1 MAFSSGEVLTAANL
15 NALDITT
22 ATVGGTTQPGTDATL
37 YTEGSV
43 SSYNATSGTTGILVK
58 AYSDVSGAE
67 NLKMDLRAD
76 GDLNIDGTL
85 TEGSD
90 VRIKRDIED
99 SDLGLE
105 FIEALRPVSYR
116 RIDGERKHYGF
127 IAQEVAAV
135 LGDAATDTAIWVER
149 TDLEPGETPVENQ
162 QGLRYTHIIAPL
174 VAAIQELTARIEAL
188 EA

>member
-1 MAFSSGEVLTAANL
+1 V
-15 NALDITT
+15 
-22 ATVGGTTQPGTDATL
+22 
-37 YTEGSV
+37 
-43 SSYNATSGTTGILVK
+43 
-58 AYSDVSGAE
+58 
-67 NLKMDLRAD
+67 
-76 GDLNIDGTL
+76 
-85 TEGSD
+85 
-90 VRIKRDIED
+90 
-99 SDLGLE
+99 
-105 FIEALRPVSYR
+105 
-116 RIDGERKHYGF
+116 DGERKHYGF